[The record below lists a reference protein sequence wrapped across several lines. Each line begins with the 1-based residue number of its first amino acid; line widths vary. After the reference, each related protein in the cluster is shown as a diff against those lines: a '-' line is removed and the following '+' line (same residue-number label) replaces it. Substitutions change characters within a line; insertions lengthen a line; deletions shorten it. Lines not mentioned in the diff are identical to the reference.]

1 MDLASGHLLL
11 SVLSSKTQVRLQGV
25 KSPTLRQLIKPF
37 DCEGE
42 PVPLPHHSI
51 PELPGTC
58 RASPFSLFYG
68 VMTPAPGRLSNFLKV
83 TQEYEEQRQK
93 NSLHLCVT

>member
-11 SVLSSKTQVRLQGV
+11 SVLSRKTQVRLQGV

-51 PELPGTC
+51 PEHLAP
-58 RASPFSLFYG
+58 AELVLSPYFM
-68 VMTPAPGRLSNFLKV
+68 V
-83 TQEYEEQRQK
+83 
-93 NSLHLCVT
+93 